1 MFKNLKNKTVGPPMN
16 WVIAWRLSYTGLQSM
31 QLKINEKIKSM
42 QITYIVVTKDSTG
55 DNTDL
60 NLN

>member
-1 MFKNLKNKTVGPPMN
+1 MNLLV
-16 WVIAWRLSYTGLQSM
+16 VRRSSYTGTLPA
-31 QLKINEKIKSM
+31 QLKRNEKIKSM
-42 QITYIVVTKDSTG
+42 QITYTVVTKDTTG

>member
-1 MFKNLKNKTVGPPMN
+1 MN
-16 WVIAWRLSYTGLQSM
+16 WVIVGRFSYTGTQSM
-31 QLKINEKIKSM
+31 QLKRNEKIKSI
-42 QITYIVVTKDSTG
+42 QITYTVVTKDSTG